1 MKKPYYILL
10 FVLALSTSLISCQPE
25 DNNDNPDLS
34 LRSKIVDYWKVNE
47 QSQVFKSPKSYYTV
61 EILKDSHDSSI
72 IWIDNFYNLGYGKR
86 AKAKVNDN
94 YSIDLPNQNVDGFQI
109 YGSGQISTNLKTIT
123 WEYITND
130 GEGLIDSVKATYTR
144 E

>member
-1 MKKPYYILL
+1 MKKLIYTLSIG
-10 FVLALSTSLISCQPE
+10 LAIFATACQPD

-47 QSQVFKSPKSYYTV
+47 ESQNFKSTKSYYTV
-61 EILKDSHDSSI
+61 EILKDQNDSSV
-72 IWIDNFYNLGYGKR
+72 IWIDNFYNLGYGKK
-86 AKAKVNDN
+86 AKAKVNNN
-94 YSIDLPNQNVDGFQI
+94 YTIDLPTQNLDGFEI
-109 YGSGQISTNLKTIT
+109 NGSGKISTNLKTIT
-123 WEYITND
+123 WEYVTND